1 MVKDLR
7 KFRKSWQKGREINI
21 FILESLELKGI
32 PKVDRTKKKFQILFI
47 VKTNNIEL

>member
-32 PKVDRTKKKFQILFI
+32 PKVDRTKKNFKYYLLLRQII
-47 VKTNNIEL
+47 